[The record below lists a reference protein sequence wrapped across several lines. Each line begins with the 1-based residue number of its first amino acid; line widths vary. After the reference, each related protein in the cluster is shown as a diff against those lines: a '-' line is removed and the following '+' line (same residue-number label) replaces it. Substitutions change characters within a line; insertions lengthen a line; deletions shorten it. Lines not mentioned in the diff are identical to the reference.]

1 MCLIKPRREGETDTR
16 LAPKAKQPL
25 EWMLQ
30 VLRTY
35 FFSKLNRVILLLKIP
50 WHDEKE
56 SRLLQPNFPIFFLS
70 RINISILSFQVTFG
84 KHANQQVVP
93 TMQILELDEITHPSL
108 VSFPV
113 NYTSYSFRDLWREN
127 KYIARKKLV
136 LASIQM
142 DIEYLTFE
150 ARLLSFLHSF

>member
-30 VLRTY
+30 VRTY

-56 SRLLQPNFPIFFLS
+56 SRLLQPNFPIFLS
-70 RINISILSFQVTFG
+70 HINISILSFQVTFG

-113 NYTSYSFRDLWREN
+113 NYTSYSFRDLWSEN

>member
-30 VLRTY
+30 VRTY

-56 SRLLQPNFPIFFLS
+56 SRLLQPNFPIFLS

-93 TMQILELDEITHPSL
+93 ILCRYQSQMKSPIHHQCLSPLITHHTRFGICGERISTQL
-108 VSFPV
+108 GKSQ
-113 NYTSYSFRDLWREN
+113 Y
-127 KYIARKKLV
+127 V